1 VVGFLNKRVYNKAF
15 GKIVR
20 TLGFIL
26 ILVSSLL
33 YLTKIV
39 MSNPDLPLRNY
50 LLMVATPVNDFLAA
64 NPNINAILSEY
75 AMFGLVFGYLFLVFA
90 IRKGFIVKL
99 ILTLSFLVL
108 LVNAVFAGSTYL
120 LPQALALEFPLW
132 LTNVLNPL
140 EALYLSLVS
149 VSEYIIPGVAA
160 AVPFFLW
167 VVYAYKKPGRL
178 SLLLLRAGSILLF
191 LAVLA
196 VAVEQ
201 LFVPSLAD
209 LAIVGTI
216 TLIFYVLNYTFAV
229 LGSVLGVLG
238 FFRK

>member
-1 VVGFLNKRVYNKAF
+1 VGFLNKRVYNRAF

-20 TLGFIL
+20 TLGFLL

-33 YLTKIV
+33 FATKIII
-39 MSNPDLPLRNY
+39 SNLDLPFRDM
-50 LLMVATPVNDFLAA
+50 LLMGATPVNDFLAA
-64 NPNINAILSEY
+64 NPDINAILSEY
-75 AMFGLVFGYLFLVFA
+75 AMIGLVLGYLFLVFA
-90 IRKGFIVKL
+90 IRKGFVVKL
-99 ILTLSFLVL
+99 ILTASFLVL
-108 LVNAVFAGSTYL
+108 LINAVFAGSTYL
-120 LPQALALEFPLW
+120 LPQAYALQFPLW
-132 LTNVLNPL
+132 LTNVLSSLEPL
-140 EALYLSLVS
+140 YTSLVS

-160 AVPFFLW
+160 AIPFFLW

-191 LAVLA
+191 LAVLV

-209 LAIVGTI
+209 LAIVGTV
-216 TLIFYVLNYTFAV
+216 TLVFYTLNYVLAV
-229 LGSVLGVLG
+229 VGSLLGVLG